1 MSTSKN
7 DKLKDKNIMP
17 INSEASTEEWTEVT
31 SSQRGKKKSNTTFK
45 KETVVDDSKKILQK
59 SKKEK
64 IGDSSTSTSEPIQK
78 EAKKE
83 GAEKK
88 KSVEKSLSD
97 FIIDCLIYLNNKIT
111 KSDPKG
117 NWGEKEGWI
126 LLKNNIFELTMSELL
141 STDEDSIKLIKD
153 IFESKDINE
162 ENHKEFSENLSLD
175 SKNQKEIESLIT
187 IVNSNTKL
195 DEFETNPK
203 KIQIHLEKIF

>member
-64 IGDSSTSTSEPIQK
+64 ES
-78 EAKKE
+78 KKE

-203 KIQIHLEKIF
+203 KIQIHLEKN